1 MKAKLEAIKKMSFNK
16 EAYYCDVNETLGCCA
31 YCGKRITRWDLFK
44 GLFWKLPLRIRGV
57 SQLWELC
64 CSYRCYGRLLA
75 RELGKMIARDIK
87 RENHGI
93 PD

>member
-1 MKAKLEAIKKMSFNK
+1 MSFIK
-16 EAYYCDVNETLGCCA
+16 VAYYCMVNEMPGCCA

-44 GLFWKLPLRIRGV
+44 GFFWKLPLRLNEL

-64 CSYRCYGRLLA
+64 CSNRCYGHLLA

-87 RENHGI
+87 HENNGI